1 MMPPRM
7 GYRADMALTRPL
19 AQAVVVITGASSGA
33 GAATALEV
41 ARRGGT
47 VVLAARGEP
56 ALDAV
61 AERCRAFGGRTA
73 VLPTDVTDPA
83 AVQRLAEGSVALF
96 GRVDAWVNNATTG
109 AVGLFEEIPLGQ
121 LRQVIDVNLL
131 GAAYGMRAALPHLR
145 AAGGGVLVNNA
156 STLAAVAL
164 PYQSIYNAA
173 KQGVRG
179 LADTVRQELRVTG
192 EKRIAI
198 CTVLPAGTAAPVS
211 QYAAGRRIAPPPPV
225 QPPEVA
231 AHTIVRLLT
240 RPRREAY
247 AGGAAARLRVNWR
260 PTPIPT
266 EGDRRRATLRV
277 SAILGLAAGTAAG
290 TIAAVTRRHARS
302 RRW

>member
-1 MMPPRM
+1 
-7 GYRADMALTRPL
+7 MALTRPL
-19 AQAVVVITGASSGA
+19 AEAVVVITGASSGT

-41 ARRGGT
+41 ARNGGT
-47 VVLAARGEP
+47 VVLAARGES

-73 VLPTDVTDPA
+73 VLPTDVTDPV
-83 AVQRLAEGSVALF
+83 AVARLAESAVAVF
-96 GRVDAWVNNATTG
+96 GRLDAWVNNATTG
-109 AVGLFEEIPLGQ
+109 AVGLFEEIPLAQ
-121 LRQVIDVNLL
+121 LRRVIEVNLL

-145 AAGGGVLVNNA
+145 ASGGGVVVNNA
-156 STLAAVAL
+156 SALAAIAM
-164 PYQSIYNAA
+164 PYQSVYNAA

-192 EKRIAI
+192 ERRIAI
-198 CTVLPAGTAAPVS
+198 CTVLPAGTAAPVRR
-211 QYAAGRRIAPPPPV
+211 YAAGRRIAPPPPV

-247 AGGAAARLRVNWR
+247 AGGAAARLRFTWR
-260 PTPIPT
+260 PPPLVTQAA
-266 EGDRRRATLRV
+266 RRGTTLRV
-277 SAILGLAAGTAAG
+277 SAVLGLAAGTAAG
-290 TIAAVTRRHARS
+290 TIAAVSRRHGRS

>member
-1 MMPPRM
+1 
-7 GYRADMALTRPL
+7 MALTRPL
-19 AQAVVVITGASSGA
+19 AEAVVVITGASSGT

-41 ARRGGT
+41 ARNGGT

-61 AERCRAFGGRTA
+61 AERCRASGGRTA
-73 VLPTDVTDPA
+73 VLPTDVTDPV
-83 AVQRLAEGSVALF
+83 AVERLAESAVAVF
-96 GRVDAWVNNATTG
+96 GRLDAWVNNATTG
-109 AVGLFEEIPLGQ
+109 AVGLFEEIPLAQ
-121 LRQVIDVNLL
+121 LRRVIEVNLL

-145 AAGGGVLVNNA
+145 ASGGGVLVNNA
-156 STLAAVAL
+156 SALAAIAM

-192 EKRIAI
+192 ERRIAI
-198 CTVLPAGTAAPVS
+198 CTVLPAGTGAPVRR
-211 QYAAGRRIAPPPPV
+211 YAAGRRIAPPPPV

-247 AGGAAARLRVNWR
+247 AGGAGALLRFTWR
-260 PTPIPT
+260 PPPLVTQYGRRGPT
-266 EGDRRRATLRV
+266 MRV
-277 SAILGLAAGTAAG
+277 SAMLGLAAGTAAG

>member
-1 MMPPRM
+1 
-7 GYRADMALTRPL
+7 MALTRPL

-41 ARRGGT
+41 ARQGGT

-83 AVQRLAEGSVALF
+83 AVQRLAEGTAALF

-121 LRQVIDVNLL
+121 LRHVIEVNLL

-156 STLAAVAL
+156 SALAAVAL

-198 CTVLPAGTAAPVS
+198 CTVLPAGAATPVR

-240 RPRREAY
+240 RPRPEAY
-247 AGGAAARLRVNWR
+247 AGGIAARLRVNWR
-260 PTPIPT
+260 ATPIPT

-277 SAILGLAAGTAAG
+277 GAMLGLAAGTAAG

>member
-1 MMPPRM
+1 
-7 GYRADMALTRPL
+7 MALTRTL
-19 AQAVVVITGASSGA
+19 AQAVVVITGASNGT

-41 ARRGGT
+41 ARGGGT

-61 AERCRAFGGRTA
+61 AERCRAFGGRAA
-73 VLPTDVTDPA
+73 VLPTDVTDPDAVMRLGETA
-83 AVQRLAEGSVALF
+83 AALF
-96 GRVDAWVNNATTG
+96 GRIDGWVNNATTG
-109 AVGLFEEIPLGQ
+109 AVGLFEEIPVDQ
-121 LRQVIDVNLL
+121 LRQVVEVNLL
-131 GAAYGMRAALPHLR
+131 GVAYGMRAALPHLR

-156 STLAAVAL
+156 SALSTIAL

-192 EKRIAI
+192 ERRIAI
-198 CTVLPAGTAAPVS
+198 CTVLPAGTTAPVRR
-211 QYAAGRRIAPPPPV
+211 YAAGLRIAPPPPV

-247 AGGAAARLRVNWR
+247 AGGLAGLPWMTWRPVPVVTGFERRAAALR
-260 PTPIPT
+260 
-266 EGDRRRATLRV
+266 A
-277 SAILGLAAGTAAG
+277 SAMLGLAAGTAAG
-290 TIAAVTRRHARS
+290 TIAAVTRRHARG

>member
-1 MMPPRM
+1 
-7 GYRADMALTRPL
+7 MALTRPL
-19 AQAVVVITGASSGA
+19 AEAVVVITGASSGT

-41 ARRGGT
+41 ARNGGT

-61 AERCRAFGGRTA
+61 AERCRASGGRAA
-73 VLPTDVTDPA
+73 VLPTDVTDPV
-83 AVQRLAEGSVALF
+83 AVERLADTAVAVF
-96 GRVDAWVNNATTG
+96 GRLDAWVNNATTG
-109 AVGLFEEIPLGQ
+109 AAGLFEEIPLAQ
-121 LRQVIDVNLL
+121 LRRVIEVNLL

-145 AAGGGVLVNNA
+145 ASGGGVLVNNA
-156 STLAAVAL
+156 SALAAIAM

-192 EKRIAI
+192 ERRIAI
-198 CTVLPAGTAAPVS
+198 CTVLPAGTAAPLRR
-211 QYAAGRRIAPPPPV
+211 YAAGRRIAPPPPV

-231 AHTIVRLLT
+231 ARTIVRLLT

-247 AGGAAARLRVNWR
+247 AGGTAALLRFTWR
-260 PTPIPT
+260 PPPLVTQA
-266 EGDRRRATLRV
+266 GRRGTTLRV
-277 SAILGLAAGTAAG
+277 SAMFGLAAGTAAG
-290 TIAAVTRRHARS
+290 TIAAVSRRHARS